1 MGLSGA
7 VHEWKWEKTHPL
19 ILNLLRIHHLL
30 NTSNIS
36 IFHQKLAI
44 FVISG
49 NKVKNCILIH
59 NLWFF
64 SFTEFSKLV
73 LFSVVAILMMSVK
86 LITPD
91 LIRIAHMVEIFKMW
105 YFVIFYS
112 KTIIYLKYWCAVV
125 EKHFSSHSPWK
136 HFMKK
141 SLEAFCFNYGKKQ
154 LFHLLKHVLLWS

>member
-1 MGLSGA
+1 M
-7 VHEWKWEKTHPL
+7 
-19 ILNLLRIHHLL
+19 NIHHLL
-30 NTSNIS
+30 NSVYIS
-36 IFHQKLAI
+36 IFHQKLTI

-91 LIRIAHMVEIFKMW
+91 LIKMAHMLEIFKMW
-105 YFVIFYS
+105 YFIIFDS
-112 KTIIYLKYWCAVV
+112 KTIIYLKYWCAVI
-125 EKHFSSHSPWK
+125 EKHFSSHSPWNY
-136 HFMKK
+136 FMKK
-141 SLEAFCFNYGKKQ
+141 SLETFCFNYGKKTA
-154 LFHLLKHVLLWS
+154 VSCT